1 MMDIVKI
8 GFQGESG
15 SYSEIA
21 ALRYF
26 SNLKP
31 SFIPFRSLQ
40 DLFDNVENSFIDA
53 AIVPIENSI
62 EGSVNE
68 TYDLL
73 VEKHLFVTG
82 EIYQRIRHCLIV
94 NKQQS
99 LEPKTVFS
107 HPQAL
112 AQCRNYIRKKSL
124 ESIPSYDTAGSV
136 KFIKEHSLGDASAIA
151 SKRAAEIYDMKIIEE
166 GIEDK
171 NNNFTRFLVIS
182 KIPNSQ
188 TNAADKTSIIF
199 SISHTPGSLFLILKE
214 FATRNINLTKIESRP
229 TKDIPWEYYFFVD
242 FEGNPD
248 DDVIKTSL
256 LDIKKETLFFKIL
269 GSYKKAEII

>member
-21 ALRYF
+21 ALTFF
-26 SNLKP
+26 SKFK
-31 SFIPFRSLQ
+31 SCFIPFRSFQ
-40 DLFDNVENSFIDA
+40 DLFDNVDNSYVDA

-68 TYDLL
+68 AYDLL

-94 NKQQS
+94 NKQYRE
-99 LEPKTVFS
+99 LKTVFS

-124 ESIPSYDTAGSV
+124 ESVPLYDTAGSV
-136 KFIKEHSLGDASAIA
+136 KFIKEHAMLDASAIA
-151 SKRAAEIYDMKIIEE
+151 SKRSAEIYDMKIIEE

-171 NNNFTRFLVIS
+171 NNNFTRFLIVS
-182 KIPNSQ
+182 KIPNNQ
-188 TNAADKTSIIF
+188 TNADKTSIIF

-214 FATRNINLTKIESRP
+214 FAAKNINLTKIESRP

-242 FEGNPD
+242 FEGNPNAD
-248 DDVIKTSL
+248 GVRASL
-256 LDIKKETLFFKIL
+256 LNIKNESIFFKIL
-269 GSYKKAEII
+269 GSYKKAEIF

>member
-1 MMDIVKI
+1 MRKIVKI
-8 GFQGESG
+8 GFQGELG

-21 ALRYF
+21 AFRYF
-26 SNLKP
+26 PNIQSE
-31 SFIPFRSLQ
+31 FIPFRSFQ
-40 DLFDNVENSFIDA
+40 DLFDGVENSSLDSAVI
-53 AIVPIENSI
+53 PIENSI

-73 VEKHLFVTG
+73 VEKHLFVIG
-82 EIYQRIRHCLIV
+82 EIYQRIRHCLIA
-94 NKQQS
+94 NKQS
-99 LEPKTVFS
+99 IEIKTVYS

-124 ESIPSYDTAGSV
+124 DPIPSYDTAGSV
-136 KFIKEHSLGDASAIA
+136 KLIKEHSLVNASAIA

-182 KIPNSQ
+182 KTSDYQN
-188 TNAADKTSIIF
+188 NADKTSIIF

-214 FATRNINLTKIESRP
+214 FALRNINLTKIESRP
-229 TKDIPWEYYFFVD
+229 TKDVPWEYYFFVD
-242 FEGNPD
+242 FEGNPND
-248 DDVIKTSL
+248 NVIKDSL
-256 LDIKKETLFFKIL
+256 SDVKKETIFFKIL

>member
-1 MMDIVKI
+1 MRQIVKI
-8 GFQGESG
+8 GFQGELG

-21 ALRYF
+21 AFRYF
-26 SNLKP
+26 SNIESK
-31 SFIPFRSLQ
+31 FIPFRSFQ
-40 DLFDNVENSFIDA
+40 DLFDNVENSSLDA

-73 VEKHLFVTG
+73 VEKHLFVKG
-82 EIYQRIRHCLIV
+82 EIYQRIRHCLIA
-94 NKQQS
+94 NKQAI
-99 LEPKTVFS
+99 EIKTVYS

-124 ESIPSYDTAGSV
+124 EPIPSYDTAGSV
-136 KFIKEHSLGDASAIA
+136 KLIKESSLVSAAAIA
-151 SKRAAEIYDMKIIEE
+151 SKRAADIYDMKIIEE

-171 NNNFTRFLVIS
+171 NNNFTRFLIIS
-182 KIPNSQ
+182 KLPACQSNS
-188 TNAADKTSIIF
+188 DKTSIIF

-214 FATRNINLTKIESRP
+214 FASRNINLTKIESRP
-229 TKDIPWEYYFFVD
+229 TKDVPWEYYFFVD
-242 FEGNPD
+242 FEGNPND
-248 DDVIKTSL
+248 NVIIESL
-256 LDIKKETLFFKIL
+256 SSIKNKTLFFKIL